1 MEISRG
7 SSLNWKM
14 WWESTERTWRN
25 KKTWFVRWDFIF
37 FIFASRVSSTFSQL
51 QCRVQ
56 AINDLYLETLGL
68 VPMDVDWGSYDGKDV
83 VKRCVP
89 AIVSTSMTLPTRFR
103 SILRMLTLSR
113 YLSGTLSICQ
123 RCIYHGIIRS
133 SFPLTRPLTLSPW
146 TRRTRQL
153 PAEDA
158 LAIFQSS

>member
-103 SILRMLTLSR
+103 SILRMLT
-113 YLSGTLSICQ
+113 GTCLFANAVYIMELFEA
-123 RCIYHGIIRS
+123 R
-133 SFPLTRPLTLSPW
+133 SPW
-146 TRRTRQL
+146 RVPWRFLPGRVGLASFRPRTR
-153 PAEDA
+153 
-158 LAIFQSS
+158 